1 MKCQMSKISR
11 DVKAGMWYTVGNFVN
26 RGIAFISTPIFSR
39 LLSKE
44 DYGQFSNFTAW
55 ASLLCVITS
64 LDLFTSI
71 SRAYYDYEDDFDTYM
86 STISWLSIVFSGVC
100 YLVVLCLGDVAESM
114 FGMSFREIN
123 MLFLYLIFSPA
134 IQFFMIQQRV
144 QGKYKAV
151 IFVNIGSTLFS
162 LGMSVA
168 AVLTFQDKVWGRI
181 VGYVLPVVIVNLVIY
196 GLFFSKGRKFIRERA
211 KYALAIS
218 IPMIPHSLSGGVLD
232 NSDRLV
238 IKQYCGNTELA
249 VYSFAYNCATAVSI
263 LNTSINQAN
272 APWLYRKLKEN
283 DAETIKTHGKEL
295 LLFFL
300 AIILGGMLLT
310 PELVSILGGKKYAD
324 SITLIPIIL
333 LGYCFQFLYT
343 YYVHLEIY
351 CKKTITI
358 SMATLCAAGINLVLN
373 FICVPR
379 FGYWSAAVTTL
390 VSYIILWLAHYIIT
404 RRMPYKDVYDHKG
417 MMCMMI
423 AFSVCSVGI
432 EYLYGHRQLR
442 YCAILL
448 YAVLVCGVVYKYIP
462 RKKH

>member
-1 MKCQMSKISR
+1 MGKISR
-11 DVKAGMWYTVGNFVN
+11 DAKAGMWYTVGNFVN

-44 DYGQFSNFTAW
+44 DYGQFSNFTTW
-55 ASLLCVITS
+55 ASLLFVITS
-64 LDLFTSI
+64 LDLYSSI

-86 STISWLSIVFSGVC
+86 STISLLSIVFSGVC
-100 YLVVLCLGDVAESM
+100 YLVVLCFGSLAEGL

-134 IQFFMIQQRV
+134 IQFFMTQQRV

-162 LGMSVA
+162 LGLSVV

-181 VGYVLPVVIVNLVIY
+181 IGYVLPTVVVNLVIY

-211 KYALAIS
+211 KYALLIS
-218 IPMIPHSLSGGVLD
+218 IPMIPHHLSGGVLN

-249 VYSFAYNCATAVSI
+249 VYSFAYNCAMAVSI

-283 DAETIKTHGKEL
+283 DTEAIKTHGKEL

-300 AIILGGMLLT
+300 AIVLGGMLLT
-310 PELVSILGGKKYAD
+310 PELVYILGSEKYGD

-333 LGYCFQFLYT
+333 MGYCFQFLYT
-343 YYVHLEIY
+343 YYVHLEIF
-351 CKKTITI
+351 CKKTFTI

-379 FGYWSAAVTTL
+379 FGYWIAAVTTL
-390 VSYIILWLAHYIIT
+390 ISYIILWLAHYIIT
-404 RRMPYKDVYDHKG
+404 RRLPYKEVYDHKG

-432 EYLYGHRQLR
+432 ECLYGYPLLR
-442 YCAILL
+442 YGVILL
-448 YAVLVCGVVYKYIP
+448 YAVLICGGAYRYFV
-462 RKKH
+462 RKKS

>member
-1 MKCQMSKISR
+1 MNRISR
-11 DVKAGMWYTVGNFVN
+11 DVKAGIWYTVGNFVN
-26 RGIAFISTPIFSR
+26 SGIAFISTPIFSR

-44 DYGQFSNFTAW
+44 EYGQFNNFTAW
-55 ASLLCVITS
+55 ISLLCVITS
-64 LDLFTSI
+64 LNLYTSI
-71 SRAYYDYEDDFDTYM
+71 SRAYYDYEDDFDAYM
-86 STISWLSIVFSGVC
+86 STISWISVVFFGVC
-100 YLVVLCLGDVAESM
+100 YLVVLCLGDLAESL
-114 FGMSFREIN
+114 FGMNSREIN
-123 MLFLYLIFSPA
+123 MLFLYLMFAPA
-134 IQFFMIQQRV
+134 IQFFMTQQRV

-162 LGMSVA
+162 LGLSVV

-196 GLFFSKGRKFIRERA
+196 GFFFSKGRKFIRERA
-211 KYALAIS
+211 KYALIIS
-218 IPMIPHSLSGGVLD
+218 IPMIPHNLSSSVLN

-238 IKQYCGNTELA
+238 IKQYCGDTELA
-249 VYSFAYNCATAVSI
+249 VYSFAYNCALAASI

-272 APWLYRKLKEN
+272 APWLYRKLKDN
-283 DAETIKTHGKEL
+283 DTEPIAAHGKKML
-295 LLFFL
+295 LLFL
-300 AIILGGMLLT
+300 VIVLGGMLLT
-310 PELVSILGGKKYAD
+310 PELVYILGSEKYAD
-324 SITLIPIIL
+324 SISLMPIVL

-358 SMATLCAAGINLVLN
+358 SMGTLCAAGINIVLN

-379 FGYWSAAVTTL
+379 FGYWAAAVTTL
-390 VSYIILWLAHYIIT
+390 VSYIMLWLSHYFIT
-404 RRMPYKDVYDHKG
+404 RRLPYKDIYDHKG

-432 EYLYGHRQLR
+432 EYLYGHRLLR

-448 YAVLVCGVVYKYIP
+448 YFVLVCSAAYKYYL
-462 RKKH
+462 RKEC

>member
-1 MKCQMSKISR
+1 MSRISR
-11 DVKAGMWYTVGNFVN
+11 DVKAGMWYTVGNFIN

-44 DYGQFSNFTAW
+44 DYGQFNNFTAW
-55 ASLLCVITS
+55 ASLLFVITS
-64 LDLFTSI
+64 LDLYASI

-86 STISWLSIVFSGVC
+86 STISWISIVFSGLC
-100 YLVVLCLGDVAESM
+100 YLVVLCLGDLAESF
-114 FGMSFREIN
+114 FGMSSREIH
-123 MLFLYLIFSPA
+123 MMFLYLIFTPA
-134 IQFFMIQQRV
+134 IQFFMTQQRV

-162 LGMSVA
+162 LGLSVA

-181 VGYVLPVVIVNLVIY
+181 VGYVLPTVIVNLIIY

-211 KYALAIS
+211 KYALVIS
-218 IPMIPHSLSGGVLD
+218 IPMIPHSLSGSVLN
-232 NSDRLV
+232 NSDMLV

-249 VYSFAYNCATAVSI
+249 VYSFAYNCAMAVSI

-283 DAETIKTHGKEL
+283 DTETIEMHAKKLL
-295 LLFFL
+295 LLFF
-300 AIILGGMLLT
+300 AIVFAGMLLT
-310 PELVSILGGKKYAD
+310 PELVYILGSEKYAD
-324 SITLIPIIL
+324 SINLMPILL

-358 SMATLCAAGINLVLN
+358 SMGTLCAAGLNLVLN
-373 FICVPR
+373 FICVPK
-379 FGYWSAAVTTL
+379 FGYWVAAVTTL
-390 VSYIILWLAHYIIT
+390 ISYIALWFAHYIIT
-404 RRMPYKDVYDHKG
+404 RRLPYKDIYDHKG

-423 AFSVCSVGI
+423 AFSVCSVGV
-432 EYLYGHRQLR
+432 EYLYGHQLLR

-448 YAVLVCGVVYKYIP
+448 YFALACGVAYKCFS
-462 RKKH
+462 RKKL